1 MSDTSPE
8 RQAYSSETENGYK
21 GRFVANISNIR
32 LFKSNPY
39 IAHLS
44 ESERETLNA
53 TLLTPYPGEMM
64 YDDDRNISLS
74 EDLIELA

>member
-1 MSDTSPE
+1 MGDSSPE

-39 IAHLS
+39 IRAK
-44 ESERETLNA
+44 
-53 TLLTPYPGEMM
+53 
-64 YDDDRNISLS
+64 
-74 EDLIELA
+74 